1 MKKEKR
7 LVVILLFTALT
18 FIWGSAF
25 ILIKKGL
32 LTFSAEQVVAIRIF
46 VAFLVLFPFAIKS
59 LLSVSKKEFLLLL
72 FSGLL
77 GSFLPAYL
85 FALAQTKVDSGF
97 TSILGGLTP
106 VFTFLIGIFIYRQAF
121 VFVQVL
127 GIIIAFLG
135 ASLLIG
141 ASFDYHEFEW
151 LPSILIV
158 LATMCYAINLN
169 LVKHKMKSLSP
180 MIISSVSLLFVG
192 PVCVWLFWKTNII
205 DIDIS
210 TMQAKESLYALVLLG
225 SSSTALAL
233 VLFNK
238 LVKYA
243 SPVLASSVT
252 YTIPLVALGWGYL
265 DGEVLTSVHLGSL
278 ILVLSGVY
286 LITRSK

>member
-1 MKKEKR
+1 
-7 LVVILLFTALT
+7 
-18 FIWGSAF
+18 
-25 ILIKKGL
+25 
-32 LTFSAEQVVAIRIF
+32 
-46 VAFLVLFPFAIKS
+46 
-59 LLSVSKKEFLLLL
+59 
-72 FSGLL
+72 
-77 GSFLPAYL
+77 
-85 FALAQTKVDSGF
+85 
-97 TSILGGLTP
+97 
-106 VFTFLIGIFIYRQAF
+106 
-121 VFVQVL
+121 
-127 GIIIAFLG
+127 
-135 ASLLIG
+135 
-141 ASFDYHEFEW
+141 
-151 LPSILIV
+151 
-158 LATMCYAINLN
+158 
-169 LVKHKMKSLSP
+169 